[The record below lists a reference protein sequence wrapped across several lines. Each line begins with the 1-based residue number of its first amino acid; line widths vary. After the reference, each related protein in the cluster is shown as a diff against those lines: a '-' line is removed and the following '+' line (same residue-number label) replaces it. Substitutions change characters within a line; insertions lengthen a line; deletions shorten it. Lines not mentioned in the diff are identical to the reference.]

1 MGRKSQS
8 IGDLHRIKTQPR
20 FTRIWAFSTLNSN
33 ITEEG
38 NGYLKFP
45 DGTLIQWGRA
55 NFPSSG
61 AGGAGY
67 AVANF
72 AIPFAGRPRV
82 TATAEYT
89 SGIQTFVV
97 SAQPST
103 SSLTLYARTNA
114 GGMVTGAYA
123 YWTAI
128 GTWKQLHRRGLDID
142 GISCERFWGIWCCC
156 GEVERHPVVR
166 YMHIGCLGRDVAGP
180 HRRNHRRVARYNI
193 QDDVA
198 MRTLTG
204 SDIKPVGL
212 TLDQE

>member
-1 MGRKSQS
+1 MSIPNLPTNFKDDILNTSVNQKRKYQQTYNNDGSVSFQDVTTYKQTGSEFGASQVNQTNKAVNN
-8 IGDLHRIKTQPR
+8 IYNERIVDLDELELVTETGFFVDALAVKE
-20 FTRIWAFSTLNSN
+20 LNSN

-55 NFPSSG
+55 SFPSSG

-72 AIPFAGRPRV
+72 AIPFVGTPRV

-89 SGIQTFVV
+89 SGVQTFVV

-128 GTWKQLHRRGLDID
+128 GTWK
-142 GISCERFWGIWCCC
+142 
-156 GEVERHPVVR
+156 
-166 YMHIGCLGRDVAGP
+166 
-180 HRRNHRRVARYNI
+180 
-193 QDDVA
+193 
-198 MRTLTG
+198 
-204 SDIKPVGL
+204 
-212 TLDQE
+212 